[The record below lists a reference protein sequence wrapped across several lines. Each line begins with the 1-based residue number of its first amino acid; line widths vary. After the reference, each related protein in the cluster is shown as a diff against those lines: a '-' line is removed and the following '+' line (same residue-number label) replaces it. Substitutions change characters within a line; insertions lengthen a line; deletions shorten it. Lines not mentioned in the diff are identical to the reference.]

1 MPLKPEDMDFVSNF
15 SMLWQ
20 VVLGAVLATAGGFAA
35 TQMERVVSR
44 RERQRNSALMFGE
57 VLATVLLIADIAR
70 PSRDRGEP
78 YGRFTMRM
86 LHAIRREVDIY
97 ERNRERLFELEDGA
111 LRARIH
117 TAMVRVAMPL
127 DNLLETS
134 REIERAR
141 QENAGES
148 IIEKLERQRNEQ
160 FGFTMDSAARLKSII
175 AQLEPLARQS
185 FEGLGEIAREA

>member
-1 MPLKPEDMDFVSNF
+1 MPLKPEDMDFISNF
-15 SMLWQ
+15 NTLWQ
-20 VVLGAVLATAGGFAA
+20 VALGAILATAGGLAA
-35 TQMERVVSR
+35 THMERVVTK
-44 RERQRNSALMFGE
+44 RERERNSALLFGE
-57 VLATVLLIADIAR
+57 VLATVLLIADIAK
-70 PSRDRGEP
+70 PSRERGEP

-86 LHAIRREVDIY
+86 LHAIRREIDIY
-97 ERNRERLFELEDGA
+97 ERNRERLFDLQDGA

-134 REIERAR
+134 REIARAR
-141 QENAGES
+141 QDNAGNG
-148 IIEKLERQRNEQ
+148 IIENLETQRNDQ
-160 FGFTMDSAARLKSII
+160 FGFTMDSAARLKTII

>member
-1 MPLKPEDMDFVSNF
+1 MALKPEDMDFISNF
-15 SMLWQ
+15 NTLWQ
-20 VVLGAVLATAGGFAA
+20 VALGAVLATAGGLVA
-35 TQMERVVSR
+35 THMERVVSK
-44 RERQRNSALMFGE
+44 RERERNSALLFGE

-78 YGRFTMRM
+78 YGRYTMRM

-141 QENAGES
+141 QENVSNS
-148 IIEKLERQRNEQ
+148 IIENLERQRNDQ

-185 FEGLGEIAREA
+185 FEGLAEIATEA

>member
-35 TQMERVVSR
+35 TQMERIVGR
-44 RERQRNSALMFGE
+44 RERQRNSALLFGE
-57 VLATVLLIADIAR
+57 LLATVLLLVEIAG
-70 PSRDRGEP
+70 PSRERGEP

-86 LHAIRREVDIY
+86 LHSVRREIDIY
-97 ERNRERLFELEDGA
+97 ERNRERLFDLEDGA

-117 TAMVRVAMPL
+117 TSMVRVAMPL
-127 DNLLETS
+127 DNLLETT

-141 QENAGES
+141 QERAIEGE
-148 IIEKLERQRNEQ
+148 IANLEAQRNDQ
-160 FGFTMDSAARLKSII
+160 FDFLVEAAARLKPIVS
-175 AQLEPLARQS
+175 QLEPLARHS
-185 FEGLGEIAREA
+185 FEGLSEIARAA